1 MKFLIVTLVKEYE
14 KDVLHLFK
22 KVKITS
28 FSDVDINGFHSKSVE
43 NLIDNWFSSDADKV
57 RSTMFFTFTNKE
69 KIDLLLEEIKVFNT
83 QKELSNPLR
92 AIVLDVAK
100 FI

>member
-22 KVKITS
+22 KAKITS
-28 FSDVDINGFHSKSVE
+28 FSDVDISGFHSTSVE
-43 NLIDNWFSSDADKV
+43 NLIDNWFSGDTSKV
-57 RSTMFFTFTNKE
+57 RSTMFFTFTKKE
-69 KIDLLLEEIKVFNT
+69 KIDVLLTEIEMFNT

>member
-22 KVKITS
+22 KAQITS
-28 FSDVDINGFHSKSVE
+28 FSDVDINGFHSKSIE
-43 NLIDNWFSSDADKV
+43 NLVDNWFSGDANKV
-57 RSTMFFTFTNKE
+57 RSTMFFTFTQKE
-69 KIDLLLEEIKVFNT
+69 KIDLLLKEIKTFNS
-83 QKELSNPLR
+83 QEGLSNPLR
-92 AIVLDVAK
+92 AIVLNVSQ

>member
-22 KVKITS
+22 KAKITS
-28 FSDVDINGFHSKSVE
+28 FSDVDINGFHSDSVE
-43 NLIDNWFSSDADKV
+43 NLIDNWFSTDTNKV
-57 RSTMFFTFTNKE
+57 RSTMFFTFTEKE
-69 KIDLLLEEIKVFNT
+69 KIEKLLSEIALFNKQNET
-83 QKELSNPLR
+83 NNPLR
-92 AIVLDVAK
+92 AIVLNVAQ

>member
-22 KVKITS
+22 DTDIKS
-28 FSDVDINGFHSKSVE
+28 FSNVDINGFKTNSVE
-43 NLIDNWFSSDADKV
+43 NLIDNWFSNSSDKV
-57 RSTMFFTFTNKE
+57 RSTMFFTFTHKE
-69 KIDLLLEEIKVFNT
+69 KIEKLLLKIETFN
-83 QKELSNPLR
+83 KRISSNNPLK

-100 FI
+100 YI